1 MQPIL
6 ERARTVR
13 NEAESRS
20 LSDEIR
26 RFIEPFNVAGLGDP
40 QRRNWYPA
48 DAEDMLRAAPKLGA
62 SREEVAGVL
71 DRCGFQAS

>member
-1 MQPIL
+1 L
-6 ERARTVR
+6 ERARAVR
-13 NEAESRS
+13 DDAESHA

-48 DAEDMLRAAPKLGA
+48 DAEDMLRAAPKLGVD
-62 SREEVAGVL
+62 REEVARVL
-71 DRCGFQAS
+71 ERCGFHAGTLR